1 VAQQSCLLQDK
12 KRTIAEKAFLIKTYV
27 LSAALYGGEWF
38 GMNQTQTSLIQK
50 EVDKALFLAI
60 GAGRGCKTICP
71 VRLSWELGVPSV
83 AAACA
88 AARYRIYSKSASMN
102 TDASEILN
110 SRTQGGK
117 KKTWASITQA
127 ETGKAIAAVWQKNNQ
142 INPSTNPEDESK
154 DLAIPPMVIKGLKAQ
169 AQEYPKK
176 IPKTWTDIHGNDDAA
191 GTIQNE
197 MIAVKAYQWAKEMT
211 QHKLQGPISQMDYE
225 KYEYGLTRN
234 FHKAALRYP
243 YLKDGVLTLLK
254 ARLGVLPLASSAY
267 EARENTNSLSATAQ
281 ALGKS
286 ACPLCKQTRRTDPT
300 EEDEITHILLN
311 CKALRTQ
318 RDEHLKTIIT
328 KLRRTDEVRNSGEI
342 NEQDKKVATYLLGGS
357 CSASGPI
364 VGSLNQIL
372 RKMNPRNRFIYLWR
386 HGYGNITGIQP
397 ENMALYGFVPV
408 ARFLKSTFGSYQK
421 AIDDLY
427 AAPIATNAYGGFR
440 VSNPPLP
447 RPM

>member
-1 VAQQSCLLQDK
+1 
-12 KRTIAEKAFLIKTYV
+12 
-27 LSAALYGGEWF
+27 
-38 GMNQTQTSLIQK
+38 
-50 EVDKALFLAI
+50 
-60 GAGRGCKTICP
+60 
-71 VRLSWELGVPSV
+71 
-83 AAACA
+83 
-88 AARYRIYSKSASMN
+88 
-102 TDASEILN
+102 
-110 SRTQGGK
+110 
-117 KKTWASITQA
+117 
-127 ETGKAIAAVWQKNNQ
+127 
-142 INPSTNPEDESK
+142 
-154 DLAIPPMVIKGLKAQ
+154 
-169 AQEYPKK
+169 
-176 IPKTWTDIHGNDDAA
+176 
-191 GTIQNE
+191 

-267 EARENTNSLSATAQ
+267 EAREITNSLSATAQ